1 MVEDMII
8 VLTTAPDKASA
19 MKMARELVEARLA
32 ACCSLVEGLT
42 SLYWWEGK
50 VEEAEEA
57 LLIIKTS
64 RSLYREF
71 ESKIRSLHPYKIPEI
86 VAFKVEA
93 GLPEYLSWLREV
105 LGK

>member
-1 MVEDMII
+1 MGEEMII
-8 VLTTAPDKASA
+8 VLTTAPDEASA

-32 ACCSLVEGLT
+32 ACCSLVKGLT

-64 RSLYREF
+64 GSLYREV
-71 ESKIRSLHPYKIPEI
+71 ESKIRSLHPYKVPEI